1 MNKMWYIFTMEY
13 YSAMKRNG
21 LVPFSDMDGTETVT
35 EGEVCQK
42 EKYKYHIIL
51 LMSVIQKNN
60 TDKLICKAEIEIQT
74 WKTNIQIP
82 RGEGMVG

>member
-42 EKYKYHIIL
+42 EKHKYHIIL
-51 LMSVIQKNN
+51 LMSVI
-60 TDKLICKAEIEIQT
+60 
-74 WKTNIQIP
+74 
-82 RGEGMVG
+82 